1 MIAKRAEGVAL
12 IDSGATENF
21 MNLDYARWL
30 KLPIKELKQH
40 QPLFNVDG
48 TENKSGALCYYM
60 DLQFKAETQT
70 MNQRFYLSD
79 LGDHKAI
86 FGYPWFTAFQPRVD

>member
-1 MIAKRAEGVAL
+1 MLKEPKGVAL
-12 IDSGATENF
+12 IDSGATKNF

-40 QPLFNVDG
+40 QPLFNVDV
-48 TENKSGALCYYM
+48 TENKSGVLGYYT
-60 DLQFKAETQT
+60 DLQFKTGTQT

-79 LGDHKAI
+79 LRDHKAI
-86 FGYPWFTAFQPRVD
+86 FRYL